1 LNTLTTLSFFGGI
14 GLVVF
19 VAMLSLLNIP
29 CGLRLW
35 GPSLGVAAACILV
48 GAVLMDPERLK
59 PNQGGTVPFTSY
71 AAPLIPPERPR
82 REGEAPA
89 EPARGVAQRDA
100 STARQE
106 PRPLETLLWRPLV
119 KTDQQ
124 GQASVRVE
132 LPAHP
137 ASCRILLDAHAGDG
151 RIGASNSPLGCQ
163 MPFRLEPRVPAEVS
177 VGDRIHVPVS
187 ITNASDQRLSVELAL
202 EYGPWV
208 RMEGAPK
215 RTRQMAPQ
223 ERVEEY
229 FTLDAVGPKG
239 DCPLTFR
246 AQSGG
251 LASAVQ
257 QSVKVHPAG
266 YPAELSYSGRIERRE
281 QITVRV
287 PDEVLA
293 GSLDAQLRLFPSLAA
308 DAQAAMEGLAQQP
321 AGCFE
326 QALALAGT
334 AAIGLRELAADEP
347 ADPSLT
353 RWAKQSLR
361 AAQSTWSKCVSPG
374 GGYDFF
380 GADPAHEALTALA
393 IWQFKETGKACR
405 ADSAASA
412 RATKWL
418 LDRRDGAGGFVSRV
432 SLAGQSAGI
441 AKEIEDAYILW
452 ALSESGQTN
461 LEGELKR
468 AVELA
473 DKSDDPYRL
482 ALVAMAALNS
492 GKKTEARR
500 LLDKLAKL
508 QAPDGH
514 LAGTASTTA
523 SGGVSLAV
531 ETTALAARAWLEL
544 PEYASQADR
553 AAGWILRQ
561 RNASGTFGAAQ
572 ATLLALT
579 ALAAD
584 AQRIHPATGEGKCVI
599 RRAGKEGRIGNP
611 SSVVAERAIPARQ
624 HAVLTIA
631 GLQDKLLPGDNRLEV
646 ELAGV
651 NPLPYVL
658 AIHYRT
664 AKPPSDAACPVRL
677 SAKLAQVKVK
687 AGQAVPLEVQVVNAT
702 DRGLPMTVAV
712 VGLPAG
718 MEIRPERIEALRRSG
733 ALDAYEIRPRE
744 LVCYW
749 RSFASKKTAIVQLDL
764 AAAVPGRFTAPASR
778 AYLNDTPER
787 KHWIEP
793 LTVEITRE

>member
-35 GPSLGVAAACILV
+35 GPSLGVGTACILI

-59 PNQGGTVPFTSY
+59 PNQGGAVPFTSY
-71 AAPLIPPERPR
+71 AAPRMSPVGPS
-82 REGEAPA
+82 REGEAPG
-89 EPARGVAQRDA
+89 EPQRRLAA
-100 STARQE
+100 SLPGAARQE
-106 PRPLETLLWRPLV
+106 PSPAGTLLWRPLV

-132 LPAHP
+132 VPAHP
-137 ASCRILLDAHAGDG
+137 ASYRILLDAHAGDG
-151 RIGASNSPLGCQ
+151 RIGASSTPLVCQ

-177 VGDRIHVPVS
+177 VGDHIQVPVS
-187 ITNASDQRLSVELAL
+187 ILNASDQRLSIELAM
-202 EYGPWV
+202 EHGPWL
-208 RMEGAPK
+208 RMEGTPK
-215 RTRQMAPQ
+215 RTRQVAPQ
-223 ERVEEY
+223 ERVEEH
-229 FTLDAVGPKG
+229 FTLDSAGPAG

-251 LASAVQ
+251 LTSVVQ

-266 YPAELSYSGRIERRE
+266 YPAEWSYSGRTERRE
-281 QITVRV
+281 PITVRV
-287 PDEVLA
+287 PDEVLP

-334 AAIGLRELAADEP
+334 SAIGLRELAADEP
-347 ADPSLT
+347 ADPSLS
-353 RWAKQSLR
+353 RRAKQRLR
-361 AAQSTWSKCVSPG
+361 AAQSAWSKCASPG
-374 GGYDFF
+374 GGYDWF
-380 GADPAHEALTALA
+380 GADPGRQALTALA

-418 LDRRDGAGGFVSRV
+418 LDRRDGAGGFVSQV
-432 SLAGQSAGI
+432 NLAGQSAGI
-441 AKEIEDAYILW
+441 SKETEDACILW

-473 DKSDDPYRL
+473 DKADDPYRL

-492 GKKTEARR
+492 GKKTEARK

-514 LAGTASTTA
+514 LTGAASITA

-531 ETTALAARAWLEL
+531 ETTALAARAWIGL
-544 PEYASQADR
+544 PEYASQANR
-553 AAGWILRQ
+553 AVDWVLKQ

-572 ATLLALT
+572 ATLMALT

-584 AQRIHPATGEGKCVI
+584 SQRIHAATGEGKCVI
-599 RRAGKEGRIGNP
+599 RRAGKAGPAGNP
-611 SSVVAERAIPARQ
+611 SDVVAEQTIPAGQREL
-624 HAVLTIA
+624 VSIV
-631 GLQDKLLPGDNRLEV
+631 GWQDKLLPGDNRLEV

-651 NPLPYVL
+651 TPMPYVL
-658 AIHYRT
+658 AVHYRT

-677 SAKLAQVKVK
+677 SAKLAQAKVK
-687 AGQAVPLEVQVVNAT
+687 AGQPVRLEVQVANAT
-702 DRGLPMTVAV
+702 DRALPMTVAV

-718 MEIRPERIEALRRSG
+718 MEFRPEQLDALRQSG
-733 ALDAYEIRPRE
+733 ALDGYEIRPRE

-749 RSFASKKTAIVQLDL
+749 RSLTPKKTAIVPLDL
-764 AAAVPGRFTAPASR
+764 TAAVPGRFTAPASR

-787 KHWIEP
+787 KHWIAP
-793 LTVEITRE
+793 LAIEITRE